1 MEKFMQCMKDHDGV
15 HMHCHQQTKVN
26 ALLLARPCPTR
37 FSSSYPP
44 KDYLA
49 CRMEKDLMKKEVVF
63 ILVLYIRFLS
73 SLYTHPLLRT

>member
-1 MEKFMQCMKDHDGV
+1 MQCMKDHDGV

-49 CRMEKDLMKKEVVF
+49 CRMEKDLMKKEAQPPAAF
-63 ILVLYIRFLS
+63 ICIRVAVLTPS
-73 SLYTHPLLRT
+73 PH